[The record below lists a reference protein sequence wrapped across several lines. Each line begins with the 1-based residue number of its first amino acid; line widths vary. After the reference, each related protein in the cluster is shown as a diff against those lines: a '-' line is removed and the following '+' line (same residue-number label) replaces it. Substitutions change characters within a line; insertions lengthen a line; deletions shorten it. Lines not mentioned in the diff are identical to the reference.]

1 MQAMHLFMMKE
12 KGALTA
18 DVVMQITEVVQVF
31 MNLWGRNYVEISTAE
46 LMKAIL
52 NDESV
57 KMRLLR

>member
-1 MQAMHLFMMKE
+1 
-12 KGALTA
+12 
-18 DVVMQITEVVQVF
+18 MQITEVVQVF

-57 KMRLLR
+57 KMRRLVRF